1 MAVLAKIRQRSALL
15 IAAIA
20 IALFAFIIQDL
31 IGKGG
36 FSQNT
41 KDVGSIDGKDISF
54 EDFRLKV
61 SNVEKSGQGITS
73 TAAANRVWD
82 QEVSIALLTAE
93 FDKLGLRVGEKHII
107 EVLKADQNIG
117 KNPMFLNAAGMFDLA
132 KIQGL
137 FQN

>member
-73 TAAANRVWD
+73 TAAANSSATRAR
-82 QEVSIALLTAE
+82 S
-93 FDKLGLRVGEKHII
+93 
-107 EVLKADQNIG
+107 
-117 KNPMFLNAAGMFDLA
+117 
-132 KIQGL
+132 
-137 FQN
+137 